1 MVENPQGSVH
11 DFREWTASD
20 ARDWIAVPTHAD
32 DKYSRGV
39 LGVIT
44 GSEQY
49 PGAAV
54 IGVDAALHTG
64 VGMVRY
70 RGEAPREVLTH
81 RPEAVTAAGHVGA
94 WLLGSGMTAPSE
106 RIRVAI
112 TEGRPTV
119 LDAGALELA
128 AGSSGPTV
136 ITPHAGELARMLGAD
151 RTDIEADRAGS
162 VLRAVERFGV
172 TVLLKGHES
181 LIADP
186 AGARWSVSASSAWL
200 ATAGTGDSLAGILG
214 ALVAT
219 HARDIEHDRSAM
231 AALAAT
237 ASRLHVT
244 AAHIAQGPFTVL
256 DLGRAIPAAV
266 QHCLESGD

>member
-1 MVENPQGSVH
+1 MVHYRQGEGRQ
-11 DFREWTASD
+11 FREWTARD
-20 ARDWIAVPTHAD
+20 AREWIAVPAHAD

-70 RGEAPREVLTH
+70 LGGAASEVLAR
-81 RPEAVTAAGHVGA
+81 RPEAVAVNGRVDA
-94 WLLGSGMTAPSE
+94 WLLGSGMAAPDES
-106 RIRVAI
+106 VARALA
-112 TEGRPTV
+112 GGKPTV
-119 LDAGALELA
+119 LDAGALDLA
-128 AGSSGPTV
+128 GDSRGPTV
-136 ITPHAGELARMLGAD
+136 VTPHAGELARMLGIDRAD
-151 RTDIEADRAGS
+151 VDADRAGS
-162 VLRAVERFGV
+162 VFCAVDRLGV
-172 TVLLKGHES
+172 TVMLKGHET

-186 AGARWSVSASSAWL
+186 AGSRWKVTAASTWL

-219 HARDIEHDRSAM
+219 HARDVAQDASTL

-244 AAHIAQGPFTVL
+244 AADIARGPFTVL
-256 DLGRAIPAAV
+256 ELGRALPAAV
-266 QHCLESGD
+266 RDCLESG